1 MSMDWKSRSPAGRF
15 RLREEI
21 EIGAP
26 TAVVYERWNRYEDLP
41 DLLENVRRIH
51 RIDEQ
56 RVLWEADVAG
66 RQVVWEA
73 RIVEQVP
80 PKRVR
85 WESTWG
91 AANRGEVSF
100 EELPDDRTRVTIEM
114 VFETDGPLEALGA
127 RLGLVDLQ
135 VRRDLARFRDALESE
150 RHAQPLRSATIG
162 AMSVKA

>member
-1 MSMDWKSRSPAGRF
+1 MDWKSRSPAGRF
-15 RLREEI
+15 RLREDI
-21 EIGAP
+21 EICAP
-26 TAVVYERWNRYEDLP
+26 TARVYERWTRYEDLP
-41 DLLENVRRIH
+41 RLLENVRRIQ

-56 RVLWEADVAG
+56 RVLWDADVAG

-91 AANRGEVSF
+91 AANRGEASF
-100 EELPDDRTRVTIEM
+100 EELSDGRTRLTIEM
-114 VFETDGPLEALGA
+114 VFETGGPLEALGA

-135 VRRDLARFRDALESE
+135 VRRDLSRFRDALEAE
-150 RHAQPLRSATIG
+150 RRDPPFRSAMIS
-162 AMSVKA
+162 AMSVDA